1 MPPGEGRAVDRP
13 LKEQEE
19 AVASFL
25 ATALPDGGEAIRT
38 QLKAGRVLSEGSC
51 CASVHI
57 YAHTDDSRPAPVE
70 RATVIEAGWTSE
82 PHRFIRLAIAATGW
96 ISHLEL
102 VHEEEA
108 EGPREF
114 PPPSELRPPELRPY

>member
-1 MPPGEGRAVDRP
+1 MMLGDGRAVDRP
-13 LKEQEE
+13 LTEREE

-38 QLKAGRVLSEGSC
+38 QLKAGRVLSEGWC

-57 YAHTDDSRPAPVE
+57 YGETDDSRPAHVE
-70 RATVIEAGWTSE
+70 RTMVIEAGWTSE
-82 PHRFIRLAIAATGW
+82 PHRFVRLVIAGNGW

-102 VHEEEA
+102 VHEEER

-114 PPPSELRPPELRPY
+114 PLPSELSPPELRPY